1 MQADER
7 RGVDRDNQKPTL
19 VRSLKKSALTFGS
32 MAPMFLGIMGLV
44 GLIQVLVSPRDLA
57 ALFRGNPLLDT
68 LTGTVAGAVASGN
81 PVVSYLLGGELQQQ
95 GVALYAVTAFIL
107 SWVTLGFVHLPVEAA
122 MLGRRFTV
130 YRNVL
135 AFVFTMLIA
144 VATTLT
150 MRFVS

>member
-7 RGVDRDNQKPTL
+7 REEDRGNQKPTL
-19 VRSLKKSALTFGS
+19 VQALKKSALTFGS

-44 GLIQVLVSPRDLA
+44 GLFQVLVSPENLA

-95 GVALYAVTAFIL
+95 GISLYAVTAFIL

-122 MLGRRFTV
+122 VLGRRFTV
-130 YRNVL
+130 CRNVL
-135 AFVFTMLIA
+135 AFVFTVFIA

-150 MRFVS
+150 LRLVS